1 MILNIAAL
9 GILVYTGA
17 SLLARSHWPMWLRWC
32 AFALILLACGKNLI
46 YQWLGGAFFAPDLP
60 RPFLLCMETLYG
72 ILILLTLLLLYF
84 DVASLGLWVLRKVG
98 LPLRW
103 PCPAHC
109 IKTGIAMVAI
119 AAGIYGSWA
128 ALRVPD
134 VRSLELRL
142 PNLPQALDGTRII
155 QLTDLH
161 LGQLLGRDWLQAVV
175 EKTNARKP
183 DLVALT
189 GDYIDGHVDRIG
201 HELAPLAD
209 LSAKYGVFG
218 VTGNHEYYWSVGPW
232 LQRLAELGVDML
244 HNEHRALPVNGAT
257 LAVGGMP
264 DPNEAR
270 FGGPGPD
277 YAATFATLPDD
288 GATFRLLLEHQP
300 KHARE
305 YADHATPP
313 HLILSGHT
321 HGGMTL
327 PLMPVIACFNKG
339 FVNGLYELTSSG
351 EQTSHLYV
359 SPGTALWGG
368 FSSRIGVPAEITEF
382 ILRRG
387 TD

>member
-1 MILNIAAL
+1 MILNFAAL

-17 SLLARSHWPMWLRWC
+17 SLLARSHWPMWLRWL
-32 AFALILLACGKNLI
+32 AFALILLACGKYLI

-84 DVASLGLWVLRKVG
+84 DVASLVLWLARKAGLSLH
-98 LPLRW
+98 W
-103 PCPAHC
+103 PWPAHC
-109 IKTGIAMVAI
+109 IKTALALVAVV
-119 AAGIYGSWA
+119 AGMYGSWA

-134 VRSLELRL
+134 VRSMELRL
-142 PNLPQALDGTRII
+142 PHLPQALDGMRII

-161 LGQLLGRDWLQAVV
+161 LGQLLGRDWLHAVV
-175 EKTNARKP
+175 EKANARKP
-183 DLVALT
+183 DIIALT
-189 GDYIDGHVDRIG
+189 GDYIDGHVDQIG

-209 LSAKYGVFG
+209 LKARHGVFG
-218 VTGNHEYYWSVGPW
+218 VTGNHEYYWGITPW
-232 LQRLAELGVDML
+232 VRRLTELGVTML
-244 HNEHRALPVNGAT
+244 HNEHRAVPINGAT

-277 YAATFATLPDD
+277 FAATFANLPDD
-288 GATFRLLLEHQP
+288 SGTFRLLLEHQP
-300 KHARE
+300 KHARD
-305 YADHATPP
+305 YAAQTAPP

-339 FVNGLYELTSSG
+339 FVNGLYRLPSPGDQASL
-351 EQTSHLYV
+351 LYV

-368 FSSRIGVPAEITEF
+368 FSSRVGVPAEITEL

-387 TD
+387 SE